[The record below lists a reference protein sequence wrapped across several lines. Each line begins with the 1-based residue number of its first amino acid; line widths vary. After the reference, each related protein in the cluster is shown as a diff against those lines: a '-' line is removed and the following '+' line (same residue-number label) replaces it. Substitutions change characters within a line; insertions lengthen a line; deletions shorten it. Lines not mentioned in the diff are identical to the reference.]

1 MRLLIFHILSKAEWQ
16 SSVERGVYEPAS
28 LQTEGFIHC
37 STADQ
42 VVETANRFFHGRR
55 DLVLLAIDAERVA
68 SPVRFETP
76 ANADDARRHKLF
88 PHIYGPLNRDAV
100 NQVLDFPC
108 DALEKFRL
116 PEALGS
122 L

>member
-1 MRLLIFHILSKAEWQ
+1 MLIFHIASKAEWQ
-16 SSVERGVYEPAS
+16 SAVERGVYEPS
-28 LQTEGFIHC
+28 TLGTEGFIHC
-37 STADQ
+37 STLDQ
-42 VVETANRFFHGRR
+42 VVETANRFFRGRP
-55 DLVLLAIDAERVA
+55 DLVLLSIDVERLRTT
-68 SPVRFETP
+68 VRFERP
-76 ANADDARRHKLF
+76 ANPDDARRHELF

-108 DALEKFRL
+108 DAHETFRL

>member
-16 SSVERGVYEPAS
+16 SAVERGAYEPAS

-42 VVETANRFFHGRR
+42 VVETANRFFRGRR
-55 DLVLLAIDAERVA
+55 DLVLLAIDAKRVA

-76 ANADDARRHKLF
+76 ANADDARGHELF

-108 DALEKFRL
+108 DALETFRL
-116 PEALGS
+116 PDALGS

>member
-1 MRLLIFHILSKAEWQ
+1 VLIFHIAGREEWQ
-16 SSVERGVYEPAS
+16 APREPGSYESAS
-28 LQTEGFIHC
+28 LQSEGFIHC

-42 VVETANRFFHGRR
+42 VLETASRFFRGRR
-55 DLVLLAIDAERVA
+55 DLVLLAIDVKRVA
-68 SPVRFETP
+68 VPVRFEKP
-76 ANADDARRHKLF
+76 VNADDARRHELF

-100 NQVLDFPC
+100 EQVLDFPC
-108 DALEKFRL
+108 DELGTFRL